1 MLCWVFGVP
10 SIVCQTERVILICCF
25 TRSQSSHLNPR
36 AHGRRVGEQ
45 GSLEC
50 KARGYSVELSEEI
63 EGYLIGEER
72 KKLRPSERH
81 KL

>member
-1 MLCWVFGVP
+1 MQRRDGQLSEVRRLKQRGP
-10 SIVCQTERVILICCF
+10 KAMKAIEME
-25 TRSQSSHLNPR
+25 
-36 AHGRRVGEQ
+36 HGRHVGEQ

-50 KARGYSVELSEEI
+50 KARGYRVELSEEI

>member
-1 MLCWVFGVP
+1 ML
-10 SIVCQTERVILICCF
+10 S
-25 TRSQSSHLNPR
+25 LNAISR
-36 AHGRRVGEQ
+36 AGDE

-50 KARGYSVELSEEI
+50 KARGYRVELPEEI

-72 KKLRPSERH
+72 KKLRPSERQ